1 MAAKDSI
8 EIEHHNLYC
17 NFLITELLGCSHFKK
32 EILWPIHVNVWQKA
46 LQYYKLISLQ
56 LK

>member
-46 LQYYKLISLQ
+46 LQYYKLINQ